1 MQFNATDCTRGRASC
16 RIMLYNA
23 KIVQGKRNNKKQ
35 LADFLFCRAADCLI
49 KEQ

>member
-1 MQFNATDCTRGRASC
+1 MPQKAHETVPVAAY
-16 RIMLYNA
+16 MLYNA
-23 KIVQGKRNNKKQ
+23 KIVQDKRNNKKQ